1 MKRFGFISRHQPTPE
16 QHDLAARLDIELVTV
31 GDHDAFTVQPYDF
44 DSAGV
49 LDGVI
54 VVHPAA
60 ALRLAPFYEIGVFEN
75 AARAAEGERPTF
87 CAVGL
92 HLYDLRS

>member
-1 MKRFGFISRHQPTPE
+1 MKRFAFLSRHRPTPE
-16 QHDLAARLDIELVTV
+16 QHELAARLDIELVTV
-31 GDHDAFTVQPYDF
+31 GDHDAFTVEPYHF
-44 DSAGV
+44 DSADV

-60 ALRLAPFYEIGVFEN
+60 ALRLAPYYEIGIYEN

-87 CAVGL
+87 FPVAL

>member
-1 MKRFGFISRHQPTPE
+1 M
-16 QHDLAARLDIELVTV
+16 
-31 GDHDAFTVQPYDF
+31 F
-44 DSAGV
+44 DSVGV

-60 ALRLAPFYEIGVFEN
+60 ALRLAPYYEIGVYEN

-87 CAVGL
+87 FPVAL